1 MSNYIDFDVESLD
14 NAIKEGVVLVDFW
27 ASWCGPCKMMA
38 PNVEQIADDY
48 KDRVVV
54 GKVNVDD
61 HPSLAERF
69 GIMSIPTLLIFKDG
83 ELKEKLVGYRL
94 TMQIASVLDNYLQ

>member
-1 MSNYIDFDVESLD
+1 MKDYIDFNVESFD
-14 NAIKEGVVLVDFW
+14 EAVKSGVVLVDFW

-38 PNVEQIADDY
+38 PNVEQIATDY
-48 KDRVVV
+48 KGKAVV

-61 HPSLAERF
+61 FGQLAERY

-83 ELKEKLVGYRL
+83 ELKERLVGYRL
-94 TMQIASVLDNYLQ
+94 TVQIASELDKYL

>member
-1 MSNYIDFDVESLD
+1 MSNYIDFDAESFD

>member
-1 MSNYIDFDVESLD
+1 MHDYIDFDVESFD

-27 ASWCGPCKMMA
+27 ANWCGPCKMMA
-38 PNVEQIADDY
+38 PNVEQIATDY
-48 KDRVVV
+48 KGRAVV

-83 ELKEKLVGYRL
+83 ELKQKLVGYRL
-94 TMQIASVLDNYLQ
+94 TMQIASELDKYL

>member
-1 MSNYIDFDVESLD
+1 MYIDFDVESFD

-27 ASWCGPCKMMA
+27 ANWCGPCKMMA
-38 PNVEQIADDY
+38 PNVEQIATDY
-48 KDRVVV
+48 KGRAVV

-83 ELKEKLVGYRL
+83 ELKQKLVGYRL
-94 TMQIASVLDNYLQ
+94 TMQIASELDKYL

>member
-1 MSNYIDFDVESLD
+1 MSNYIDFDAESFD

-48 KDRVVV
+48 KNRVVV

>member
-1 MSNYIDFDVESLD
+1 MHDYIDFDVESFD

-27 ASWCGPCKMMA
+27 ANWCGPCKMMA
-38 PNVEQIADDY
+38 PNVEQIATDY
-48 KDRVVV
+48 KGRAVV

-61 HPSLAERF
+61 YPSLAERF

-83 ELKEKLVGYRL
+83 ELKQKLVGYRL
-94 TMQIASVLDNYLQ
+94 TMQIASELDKYL

>member
-1 MSNYIDFDVESLD
+1 MYIDFDVESFD

-38 PNVEQIADDY
+38 PNVEQIATDY
-48 KDRVVV
+48 KGRAIV

-83 ELKEKLVGYRL
+83 ELKQKLVGYRL
-94 TMQIASVLDNYLQ
+94 TMQIASELDKYL

>member
-1 MSNYIDFDVESLD
+1 MHDYIDFDVESFD

-38 PNVEQIADDY
+38 PNVEQIATDY
-48 KDRVVV
+48 KGRAVV

-83 ELKEKLVGYRL
+83 ELKQKLVGYRL
-94 TMQIASVLDNYLQ
+94 TMQIASELDKYL

>member
-1 MSNYIDFDVESLD
+1 MHDYIDFDVESFD

-38 PNVEQIADDY
+38 PNVELIATDY
-48 KDRVVV
+48 KGRAVV

-94 TMQIASVLDNYLQ
+94 TMQIASELDKYL

>member
-1 MSNYIDFDVESLD
+1 MSSYIDFDVESFD

>member
-1 MSNYIDFDVESLD
+1 MSNYIDFDVESFD

-38 PNVEQIADDY
+38 PNVEQIADAY

-69 GIMSIPTLLIFKDG
+69 GIMSIPSLLIFKDG